1 MASRPATPV
10 APQVRPATS
19 AEARRVTVT
28 GTGRASAAPDQ
39 ALVRLRADVLR
50 PSADEAVAA
59 AQQCVDRV
67 RAAARGVAPA
77 LAVESTSLSLHADE
91 IWSTDP
97 STGQNT
103 RHRNGFRA
111 GHGLT
116 VRIAD
121 VGVLGA
127 VLTAVLA
134 AAGDD
139 LALDGVDHSVADP
152 SGLREQ
158 ARSRA
163 WDDARARAT
172 QHAAAAAAGLGEVLE
187 VVEDGSG
194 AGGPRP
200 LLAARFGGAA
210 AEVAVEPGAAEV
222 LVHVHVTWALV

>member
-1 MASRPATPV
+1 MTGDV
-10 APQVRPATS
+10 
-19 AEARRVTVT
+19 RRVAVT

-50 PSADEAVAA
+50 ASAGEAVSA

-67 RAAARGVAPA
+67 RAAAHAIDPA
-77 LAVESTSLSLHADE
+77 LAVESTTLTLQADE
-91 IWSTDP
+91 TWSSDRA
-97 STGQNT
+97 TGRNT
-103 RHRNGFRA
+103 RHRNGMRV
-111 GHGLT
+111 GHGLL
-116 VRIAD
+116 VRVDDAATL
-121 VGVLGA
+121 GV

-134 AAGDD
+134 AGADD
-139 LALDGVDHSVADP
+139 LALDGVEHSVADP

-163 WDDARARAT
+163 WDDARARAA
-172 QHAAAAAAGLGEVLE
+172 QHAEAAGAALGGVLE

-200 LLAARFGGAA
+200 LMAARFAAA